1 LIPNI
6 GIKYF
11 VNSKNRQTL
20 TLIFVDPLRP
30 DVRWS
35 DIESLLKALDA
46 KLSEGRGSR
55 IRVSING
62 MDAVFH
68 RPHPQPVTDKGA
80 LKAFRR
86 FLESAGIKPS
96 GAKP

>member
-1 LIPNI
+1 
-6 GIKYF
+6 

-20 TLIFVDPLRP
+20 TLIFADPLRS

-46 KLSEGRGSR
+46 HLSEGRGSR
-55 IRVSING
+55 IRVSLNG
-62 MDAVFH
+62 IDAVFH

-80 LKAFRR
+80 LKAVRR
-86 FLESAGIKPS
+86 FLESAGISPS